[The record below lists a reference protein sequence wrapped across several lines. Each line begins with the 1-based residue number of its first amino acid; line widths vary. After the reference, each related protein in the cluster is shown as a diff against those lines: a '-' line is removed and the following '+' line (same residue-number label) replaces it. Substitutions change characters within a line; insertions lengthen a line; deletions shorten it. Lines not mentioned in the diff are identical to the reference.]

1 MTLASKVAP
10 ATIEDLLAIP
20 EQDRFHEIIGGELV
34 QKAMPSAQHGSSQAN
49 LAGLLVGPYGR
60 RPGGGSPGGWRF
72 MTECEIRFDDREVY
86 RPDIAGW
93 LRERMPALPKEHPIA
108 LCPDWV
114 CEILSPSN
122 ERNDI
127 VKKMLT
133 YQRARVPHYWVIDPL
148 GEALVVYRW
157 TPEGYLVVQ
166 SAQGGERV
174 RAEPFDGVWFSVKGL
189 IEGEEEG

>member
-1 MTLASKVAP
+1 
-10 ATIEDLLAIP
+10 
-20 EQDRFHEIIGGELV
+20 
-34 QKAMPSAQHGSSQAN
+34 
-49 LAGLLVGPYGR
+49 
-60 RPGGGSPGGWRF
+60 

-93 LRERMPALPKEHPIA
+93 LRERMPAPQGAPHRALPRLGSA
-108 LCPDWV
+108 R
-114 CEILSPSN
+114 ILSPSN

-157 TPEGYLVVQ
+157 TPGGLPWWLQ

-174 RAEPFDGVWFSVKGL
+174 RAEPFDGVWFR
-189 IEGEEEG
+189 